1 MVSGRGMIRIAA
13 VLAVLSMLAA
23 AMLMPVAAQGQE
35 LKIGYLDMDRL
46 RQSYQGF
53 RDAEEA
59 FQKQVTAMQEQV
71 QSRQQEVEMLK
82 QQYEAR
88 KTMLT
93 AARRQQDEQNIMQK
107 EQELMQFAQ
116 SQQMQLAQQEVELT
130 RPLQESIFNVVQ
142 TLAKAENYTYIFDA
156 GSLIYV
162 DPLRARDLTGQVLEE
177 LQKEAN

>member
-1 MVSGRGMIRIAA
+1 MVSSRRLIRTVA
-13 VLAVLSMLAA
+13 VLAVALLLP
-23 AMLMPVAAQGQE
+23 AMAKGQE

-59 FQKQVTAMQEQV
+59 FQKVAQEVQEQV
-71 QSRQQEVEMLK
+71 QNRQQEVEMLK

-93 AARRQQDEQNIMQK
+93 AARRQQDEQNILQK
-107 EQELMQFAQ
+107 EQELIQFAQ
-116 SQQMQLAQQEVELT
+116 TSQMQLAQQEVELT

-142 TLAKAENYTYIFDA
+142 TLAKAENFTYIFDA

-162 DPLRARDLTGQVLEE
+162 DPLRAQDLTGQVLEE
-177 LQKEAN
+177 LEKEVE

>member
-1 MVSGRGMIRIAA
+1 MVSMKGMIRAA
-13 VLAVLSMLAA
+13 AILAVAILL
-23 AMLMPVAAQGQE
+23 PVMAQGQE
-35 LKIGYLDMDRL
+35 LKIGYLDMERL

-53 RDAEEA
+53 RDAEET
-59 FQKQVTAMQEQV
+59 FQKAAMDMQEQV

-93 AARRQQDEQNIMQK
+93 AARRQQDEQNIQQK
-107 EQELMQFAQ
+107 EQELVQFAQ
-116 SQQMQLAQQEVELT
+116 TSQMQLAQQEVELT

-162 DPLRARDLTGQVLEE
+162 DPLRAQDLTGQILEE

>member
-1 MVSGRGMIRIAA
+1 MVSPRSMIRTAA
-13 VLAVLSMLAA
+13 VLAVALLLP
-23 AMLMPVAAQGQE
+23 AMAEGQE

-59 FQKQVTAMQEQV
+59 FEKAVSNVREQV
-71 QSRQQEVEMLK
+71 QNMQQEVEMLK

-93 AARRQQDEQNIMQK
+93 AARRQQDEQNILQK

-116 SQQMQLAQQEVELT
+116 STQSQLAQQEVELT

-162 DPLRARDLTGQVLEE
+162 DPMRAQDLTGQVLEE
-177 LQKEAN
+177 LQKEVK

>member
-13 VLAVLSMLAA
+13 VFTVLAA
-23 AMLMPVAAQGQE
+23 VMLLPVAAQGQE

-71 QSRQQEVEMLK
+71 QSRRQEVEMLN

>member
-1 MVSGRGMIRIAA
+1 MIRTAAVFA
-13 VLAVLSMLAA
+13 VLAV
-23 AMLMPVAAQGQE
+23 AMSLPVAAQGQE

-59 FQKQVTAMQEQV
+59 FQTQVTAMQEQV
-71 QSRQQEVEMLK
+71 QRRQQEVEMLQ

-107 EQELMQFAQ
+107 EQELMQFVQ
-116 SQQMQLAQQEVELT
+116 SQQRQLAQQEVELT

>member
-1 MVSGRGMIRIAA
+1 MLSGRGMIRISA
-13 VLAVLSMLAA
+13 VLAVLAMLSA
-23 AMLMPVAAQGQE
+23 AMLMPVAAQAQE
-35 LKIGYLDMDRL
+35 PKIGYLDMERL

-53 RDAEEA
+53 KDAEEA

-71 QSRQQEVEMLK
+71 QSRQQEVEMLR

-130 RPLQESIFNVVQ
+130 RPLQESILNVVQ

-177 LQKEAN
+177 LRKEAN